1 MQQKVSERPPRPQA
15 PNMKEDD
22 MIREENAN
30 ERGVMDKLAKN
41 KVSFLSKTHSTFLSL
56 DIFNGANLGGGKKKE
71 SVCENLPE
79 CQSTTLCPVNS

>member
-1 MQQKVSERPPRPQA
+1 MQQKVSDRPQA

-22 MIREENAN
+22 MIRGENAN

-41 KVSFLSKTHSTFLSL
+41 VLFLSKTHSTFLSL
-56 DIFNGANLGGGKKKE
+56 DIFNGTNLGGEKKKE
-71 SVCENLPE
+71 SVCVNLPE